1 MSILNPIYLFKRASQ
16 ANLPDSADVV
26 ILGSGLGSLSAAVV
40 LAKQGKR
47 VVVLE
52 QNYLPGGCVSSYFR
66 HGVIFE
72 TGATTLVGLDEGMP
86 LWEVIRQTGISIEAQ
101 RLDLP
106 MQVVLKDGT
115 IVRRFND
122 PELWIAEA
130 ERVFGVQGQRAFWET
145 CIRLST
151 QVWDISTRQL
161 SFPPAS
167 LTDILGCIKSAR
179 MKDLSALP
187 YAFKTIQDLLFENGL
202 DSNETFVAFVNE
214 QLMITAQ
221 NTSQEVNALFG
232 AASLCYTLV
241 GNYYVPGGMIRL
253 IAPFVEFIEQNRGDV
268 LLKTP
273 VSSIKRV
280 ANQWEIH
287 TGKGIIRS
295 RAVISGLPVNN
306 LVELVQDEKSIRK
319 LQRKLM
325 PIKSLNG
332 AIQVSFVY
340 RQRKEVSCLHQQ
352 IHLSESFEFEGSG
365 SIFIS
370 KSDVGDRLRSELGEG
385 ILSVSMHYRLG
396 QKSNLDMERVKLVI
410 QSILIRE
417 GYFEEDDIIR
427 ISASTPASW
436 EDWTMRKG
444 GFVGGYPQRK
454 NIKPWQMIQARVGSG
469 LYVCG
474 DSVYPGQG
482 IPGVALSGLIAAK
495 KLVQDGY

>member
-1 MSILNPIYLFKRASQ
+1 MSIVNPVQFFKRASQ
-16 ANLPDSADVV
+16 TNLPESADVV
-26 ILGSGLGSLSAAVV
+26 ILGSGLGSLSAAAVI
-40 LAKQGKR
+40 AKQGKR

-86 LWEVIRQTGISIEAQ
+86 LWEVIRQTGISFEAK

-115 IVRRFND
+115 LVRRFCD

-130 ERVFGVQGQRAFWET
+130 ERVFGAQGQRAFWEM
-145 CIRLST
+145 CIRLSK

-161 SFPPAS
+161 SFPPA
-167 LTDILGCIKSAR
+167 TFKDVFRCIKTAQ

-187 YAFKTIQDLLFENGL
+187 YAFKTIHDLMVENDL
-202 DSNETFVAFVNE
+202 DSNEAFVAFVNE

-221 NTSQEVNALFG
+221 NTSKEVNALFG

-268 LLKTP
+268 LLKTR
-273 VSSIKRV
+273 VELLKRV
-280 ANQWEIH
+280 ANHWEIH
-287 TGKGIIRS
+287 TDKGIIRS

-306 LVELVQDEKSIRK
+306 LVDLLHDKKSVRK
-319 LQRKLM
+319 LSRKLM
-325 PIKSLNG
+325 PIDSLNG

-340 RQRKEVSCLHQQ
+340 RDRKQVSCLHQQ
-352 IHLSESFEFEGSG
+352 IHLSESLGFEGSG

-370 KSDVGDRLRSELGEG
+370 KSDVGDRLRTLSGECV
-385 ILSVSMHYRLG
+385 LTVSMHYRLG
-396 QKSNLDMERVKLVI
+396 QTSSIDLERVKFVI
-410 QSILIRE
+410 QSTLIRE
-417 GYFEEDDIIR
+417 GYFEAGDIIR
-427 ISASTPASW
+427 ISSSTPASW
-436 EDWTMRKG
+436 EEWTMRKG

-454 NIKPWQMIQARVGSG
+454 NIKPWQMIQARVGNG
-469 LYVCG
+469 LFVCG

-482 IPGVALSGLIAAK
+482 IPGVALSGLIAVK

>member
-1 MSILNPIYLFKRASQ
+1 MSIVNPVQLFKRASH
-16 ANLPDSADVV
+16 AELPESADVV
-26 ILGSGLGSLSAAVV
+26 IVGSGLGSLSAAAV

-66 HGVIFE
+66 HGVISE

-101 RLDLP
+101 KLDLP
-106 MQVVLKDGT
+106 MKVVLKDGT

-122 PELWIAEA
+122 SELWIAEA
-130 ERVFGVQGQRAFWET
+130 ERVFGSEGQRAFWEM
-145 CIRLST
+145 CMRLSQ

-167 LTDILGCIKSAR
+167 LADVFACIKSAR
-179 MKDLSALP
+179 MKDLRALP
-187 YAFKTIQDLLFENGL
+187 YAFKTIHELLVENGL
-202 DSNETFVAFVNE
+202 DSNEAFVAFVNE

-221 NTSQEVNALFG
+221 NTSTEVNALFG

-253 IAPFVEFIEQNRGDV
+253 IEPFVKFIEQNRGDV

-273 VSSIKRV
+273 VNSIKRV
-280 ANQWEIH
+280 DNMWEIH
-287 TGKGIIRS
+287 TDKGSIRS

-306 LVELVQDEKSIRK
+306 LVELLQDEKSIRK
-319 LQRKLM
+319 LRQKLV
-325 PIKSLNG
+325 PIDSLNG
-332 AIQVSFVY
+332 AIKLSFVY
-340 RQRKEVSCLHQQ
+340 RERKEVSCLHQQ
-352 IHLSESFEFEGSG
+352 IHLSESLGFEGSG
-365 SIFIS
+365 SVFIS
-370 KSDVGDRLRSELGEG
+370 KSDVDDRLRTISGEG
-385 ILSVSMHYRLG
+385 VLSVSMHYRLR
-396 QKSNLDMERVKLVI
+396 QYSTIDIEHVKQVI
-410 QSILIRE
+410 QAILIRE
-417 GYFEEDDIIR
+417 GYFNEDDIIR
-427 ISASTPASW
+427 VSASTPATW
-436 EDWTMRKG
+436 EEWTMRKG

-454 NIKPWQMIQARVGSG
+454 KIKPWQMIQARVGNG
-469 LYVCG
+469 MYVCG

-495 KLVQDGY
+495 KLTQDGF

>member
-1 MSILNPIYLFKRASQ
+1 MSIVNPVLLFKRASQ
-16 ANLPDSADVV
+16 AKLPERADVV
-26 ILGSGLGSLSAAVV
+26 ILGSGLGSLSAAAV

-66 HGVIFE
+66 HGVISE

-106 MQVVLKDGT
+106 MQVVLIDGT
-115 IVRRFND
+115 IVRRYND
-122 PELWIAEA
+122 SELWIAEA
-130 ERVFGVQGQRAFWET
+130 ERVFGSKGQRAFWET
-145 CIRLST
+145 CIRLSQ
-151 QVWDISTRQL
+151 QVWDISIRQL

-167 LTDILGCIKSAR
+167 VADILGCIKSAR
-179 MKDLSALP
+179 IKDLSALP
-187 YAFKTIQDLLFENGL
+187 FAFKTIHDLLVEFGL
-202 DSNETFVAFVNE
+202 DSNESFVAFVNE

-221 NTSQEVNALFG
+221 NTSSEVNALFG

-268 LLKTP
+268 LLKTL
-273 VSSIKRV
+273 VSSIKRE
-280 ANQWEIH
+280 NNHWETH
-287 TGKGIIRS
+287 TDKGIIRS

-306 LVELVQDEKSIRK
+306 LVELLQDEKSNRK
-319 LQRKLM
+319 LNQKLM
-325 PIKSLNG
+325 PVDSLNG
-332 AIQVSFVY
+332 AIQLSFIY
-340 RQRKEVSCLHQQ
+340 HERKQVSCLHQQ
-352 IHLSESFEFEGSG
+352 IHLSESLGFEGSG

-370 KSDVGDRLRSELGEG
+370 KSDTDDRLRTESGEG
-385 ILSVSMHYRLG
+385 VLSVSMHYRLG
-396 QKSNLDMERVKLVI
+396 QNNTVDKERIKLVI
-410 QSILIRE
+410 QAILIRE
-417 GYFEEDDIIR
+417 GYFDADDIIR

-436 EDWTMRKG
+436 EEWTMRKG

-454 NIKPWQMIQARVGSG
+454 NIKPWQMIQARVGKG